1 MATTTKTTEERILA
15 YVRKRKT
22 PATVFD
28 AMHAAGISSESSA
41 RNALLR
47 LRKKGLVEVAGREH
61 LQGYI
66 GRPANLYRAA

>member
-1 MATTTKTTEERILA
+1 MAKTKKKTGEERILA
-15 YVRKRKT
+15 YLSRRKT

-28 AMHAAGISSESSA
+28 AMHAAELNESSA

-47 LRKKGLVEVAGREH
+47 LRKKGAVALVGREIQH
-61 LQGYI
+61 GV